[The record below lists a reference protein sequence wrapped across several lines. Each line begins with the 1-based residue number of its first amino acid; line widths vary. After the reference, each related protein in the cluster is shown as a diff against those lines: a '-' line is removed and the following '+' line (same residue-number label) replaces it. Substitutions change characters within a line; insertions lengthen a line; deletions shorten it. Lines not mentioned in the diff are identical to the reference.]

1 MRGVPIRTSFGVT
14 VMVQRCIFILS
25 ISLFSVATPAYA
37 ADPLDAIFARID
49 ATAKTFKGMTADIS
63 NTEHH
68 AIVPDDDD
76 VSTGTIKLLRVR
88 PGLTRLY
95 ANLSGAAGPQ
105 NYAID
110 GAEVRMYNPKTKIL
124 DIYDLS
130 SRQGTINQFLL
141 LGFGASSADL
151 KSNYDITYVGEEKVG
166 EQPTTHLKLVPKTPE
181 ALHTLKQADLWFSQQ
196 TGLVARQKLFFG
208 AGDYRLVTY
217 SNMKLG
223 ALQEKDLDL
232 KPKDAIVTKH

>member
-1 MRGVPIRTSFGVT
+1 M
-14 VMVQRCIFILS
+14 MHRCILILS
-25 ISLFSVATPAYA
+25 ISLLAGAALLHA

-76 VSTGTIKLLRVR
+76 VSTGIIRLLRVR

-95 ANLSGAAGPQ
+95 ANLSGAAGTQ
-105 NYAID
+105 NYAVD
-110 GAEVRMYNPKTKIL
+110 GAEVRVYNPKTKIL

-141 LGFGASSADL
+141 LGFGASSTDL
-151 KSNYDITYVGEEKVG
+151 KSTYNITYVGEEKVG
-166 EQPTTHLKLVPKTPE
+166 EQVTTHLKLVPKSAET
-181 ALHTLKQADLWFSQQ
+181 LHTLKQADLWFSPQ

-208 AGDYRLVTY
+208 AGDYKLVTY
-217 SNMKLG
+217 SNMKPG
-223 ALQEKDLDL
+223 ALQEKDLEL
-232 KPKDAIVTKH
+232 KPKDATITKH